1 VLEIDGGIHVNLCV
15 IGVVFWSYF
24 VKLFARFN
32 SNTLAHDNWCLKSD
46 FGALFGIFGAVCSV

>member
-24 VKLFARFN
+24 VKLFACFN
-32 SNTLAHDNWCLKSD
+32 SNILAHDNWYLMGD
-46 FGALFGIFGAVCSV
+46 LRVLFVA